1 MSNGND
7 VKSIFKKIHKQND
20 ELKIKNEV
28 AVKEEILD
36 KDSVL
41 ANYSFDY
48 DVDEEVINY
57 LKDVTFELHKETH
70 NYYTKIGKLL
80 SEAQEKLANN
90 KSGIFRKWFE
100 NIGLKKD
107 FVYDNI
113 GRYKYIVGLSD
124 NIKVEKVESLPVTLT
139 YEISK
144 ESCPDSIRE
153 KVISGEIKTKAEL
166 KRAIKEVQ
174 EIEEEE
180 ILEAEIIE
188 KASLDKFIMGK
199 QCILMSLEEAFN
211 KIRNGANT
219 PENLEIFLK
228 VQELLNKVK

>member
-48 DVDEEVINY
+48 DADEETINY

-144 ESCPDSIRE
+144 ESCPDMIRE
-153 KVISGEIKTKAEL
+153 KVISGEIKTKAEI
-166 KRAIKEVQ
+166 KKAIKEVQ
-174 EIEEEE
+174 QEETKEDIQEAEIVEDFEEKIKFDFEIVKQMIAKVEKTCDYSNENFE
-180 ILEAEIIE
+180 ILE
-188 KASLDKFIMGK
+188 
-199 QCILMSLEEAFN
+199 
-211 KIRNGANT
+211 KIKKM
-219 PENLEIFLK
+219 LSK
-228 VQELLNKVK
+228 MK

>member
-36 KDSVL
+36 KESVL

-48 DVDEEVINY
+48 DADEEVINY

-100 NIGLKKD
+100 SIGLKKD

-144 ESCPDSIRE
+144 ESCPDMIRE
-153 KVISGEIKTKAEL
+153 KVISGEIKTKAEI

-174 EIEEEE
+174 QEEPKED
-180 ILEAEIIE
+180 IQEAEIVE
-188 KASLDKFIMGK
+188 KVP
-199 QCILMSLEEAFN
+199 LE
-211 KIRNGANT
+211 KINAQ
-219 PENLEIFLK
+219 LEI
-228 VQELLNKVK
+228 LLNEFFRVEKIAKENNTESNFEMLLKIQGLLKKIK

>member
-1 MSNGND
+1 MSND

-20 ELKIKNEV
+20 ELKVKNEV

-36 KDSVL
+36 KESVL

-48 DVDEEVINY
+48 DADEETINY
-57 LKDVTFELHKETH
+57 LKNVTFELHKETH

-144 ESCPDSIRE
+144 ESCPDMIRE
-153 KVISGEIKTKAEL
+153 KVISGEIKTKAEI

-174 EIEEEE
+174 QVEPEDVIE
-180 ILEAEIIE
+180 EAEIVE
-188 KASLDKFIMGK
+188 KVP
-199 QCILMSLEEAFN
+199 LE
-211 KIRNGANT
+211 KINAQ
-219 PENLEIFLK
+219 LEI
-228 VQELLNKVK
+228 LLNEFFRVEKIVKENNTESNFEMLSKIQGLLEKIK

>member
-1 MSNGND
+1 MSNNND

-20 ELKIKNEV
+20 ELKIKNEM

-144 ESCPDSIRE
+144 ESCPDAIRE

-174 EIEEEE
+174 EIEEEG
-180 ILEAEIIE
+180 I
-188 KASLDKFIMGK
+188 S
-199 QCILMSLEEAFN
+199 
-211 KIRNGANT
+211 
-219 PENLEIFLK
+219 
-228 VQELLNKVK
+228 